1 MLDRGEGQHLEFM
14 GSYPENGHELSK
26 EIAAFASSKPPPAT
40 LRLSHLQP
48 SFSHGYQDRQV
59 PVPLAGLDRQYHS
72 WPGTR
77 EEQYRSHQLS
87 TARPDPQ
94 PGGYRQDLF
103 KSAVDVAMATAAAPT
118 FFPAYSSSNGPA
130 YIDGGVWA
138 NNPAMLGV
146 LEAIC
151 ILKQIPQVLD
161 LLSVGTTTE
170 PFYVTKCRRMGGIL
184 QWHKGIVDLLLQA
197 QSDSILG
204 QVKIMTGKVPL
215 RIDVSVTPGRF
226 ALNDARTIADL
237 VALGNREARIHCA
250 EFADRFLVEPAE
262 PFIPVFTTTPSG
274 RALAVFAEFE
284 RDILRDRVK
293 AGIDQARKDGKPH
306 GRPMTAGKLVGEME
320 QLRKSG
326 PLWELAE
333 EQQAL

>member
-1 MLDRGEGQHLEFM
+1 MAFRILSLDGGGVKGAFSASVLAEIERMTGKRIADHFDLVTGTSTGGIIALGIGLGLSCQEILEFYKVH
-14 GSYPENGHELSK
+14 SPK
-26 EIAAFASSKPPPAT
+26 IFPAT
-40 LRLSHLQP
+40 GLHRRLRFLYRTIWPRRSQRQLRKALEAVFGDAKLGDSSRRLVLPSYDGNSGRIHL
-48 SFSHGYQDRQV
+48 FK
-59 PVPLAGLDRQYHS
+59 
-72 WPGTR
+72 
-77 EEQYRSHQLS
+77 
-87 TARPDPQ
+87 TAHH
-94 PGGYRQDLF
+94 GGYRQDLF

-226 ALNDARTIADL
+226 SLNDARTIADL

-262 PFIPVFTTTPSG
+262 PFIPVFTTTTSDDSV
-274 RALAVFAEFE
+274 LNE
-284 RDILRDRVK
+284 
-293 AGIDQARKDGKPH
+293 
-306 GRPMTAGKLVGEME
+306 
-320 QLRKSG
+320 
-326 PLWELAE
+326 
-333 EQQAL
+333 

>member
-1 MLDRGEGQHLEFM
+1 MAFRILSLDGGGVKGAFSASVLAEIERMTGKRIADHFDLVTGTSTGGIIALGIGLGLSCQEILEFYKVH
-14 GSYPENGHELSK
+14 SPK
-26 EIAAFASSKPPPAT
+26 IFPAT
-40 LRLSHLQP
+40 GLHRRLRFLYRTIWPRRSQRQLRKALEAVFGDAKLGDSSRRLVLPSYDGSSGRIHL
-48 SFSHGYQDRQV
+48 FK
-59 PVPLAGLDRQYHS
+59 
-72 WPGTR
+72 
-77 EEQYRSHQLS
+77 
-87 TARPDPQ
+87 TAHH
-94 PGGYRQDLF
+94 GGYRQDFF

-226 ALNDARTIADL
+226 SLNDARTIADL

-262 PFIPVFTTTPSG
+262 PFIPVFTTTTSDDSV
-274 RALAVFAEFE
+274 LNE
-284 RDILRDRVK
+284 
-293 AGIDQARKDGKPH
+293 
-306 GRPMTAGKLVGEME
+306 
-320 QLRKSG
+320 
-326 PLWELAE
+326 
-333 EQQAL
+333 

>member
-1 MLDRGEGQHLEFM
+1 MAFRILSLDGGGVKGAFSASVLAEIERMTGKRIADHFDLVTGTSTGGIIALGIGLGLSCQEILEFYKVH
-14 GSYPENGHELSK
+14 SPK
-26 EIAAFASSKPPPAT
+26 IFPAT
-40 LRLSHLQP
+40 GLHRRLRFLYRTIWPRRSQRQLRKALEAVFGDAKLGDSSRRLVLPSYDGNSGRIHL
-48 SFSHGYQDRQV
+48 FKTAHHGD
-59 PVPLAGLDRQYHS
+59 
-72 WPGTR
+72 
-77 EEQYRSHQLS
+77 
-87 TARPDPQ
+87 
-94 PGGYRQDLF
+94 YRQDLF

-226 ALNDARTIADL
+226 SLNDARTIADL

-262 PFIPVFTTTPSG
+262 PFIPVFTTTTSDDSV
-274 RALAVFAEFE
+274 LNE
-284 RDILRDRVK
+284 
-293 AGIDQARKDGKPH
+293 
-306 GRPMTAGKLVGEME
+306 
-320 QLRKSG
+320 
-326 PLWELAE
+326 
-333 EQQAL
+333 

>member
-1 MLDRGEGQHLEFM
+1 
-14 GSYPENGHELSK
+14 
-26 EIAAFASSKPPPAT
+26 
-40 LRLSHLQP
+40 
-48 SFSHGYQDRQV
+48 
-59 PVPLAGLDRQYHS
+59 
-72 WPGTR
+72 
-77 EEQYRSHQLS
+77 
-87 TARPDPQ
+87 
-94 PGGYRQDLF
+94 
-103 KSAVDVAMATAAAPT
+103 
-118 FFPAYSSSNGPA
+118 
-130 YIDGGVWA
+130 
-138 NNPAMLGV
+138 MLGV

-226 ALNDARTIADL
+226 SLNDARTIADL

-262 PFIPVFTTTPSG
+262 PFIPVFTTTTSDDSV
-274 RALAVFAEFE
+274 LNE
-284 RDILRDRVK
+284 
-293 AGIDQARKDGKPH
+293 
-306 GRPMTAGKLVGEME
+306 
-320 QLRKSG
+320 
-326 PLWELAE
+326 
-333 EQQAL
+333 